1 MENYYNDFALHFPAY
16 SIIIFLSMKTRAI
29 FSLIIGWFIPGLG
42 HVLLKKYGRGLV
54 FFLCICCMTT
64 LGLLIGGKIYS
75 FQTENPLT
83 ILAFFSDVGIGV
95 LYFLS
100 KVFPIGLGD
109 IKAMTFE
116 FGTAYIAGAGLLNY
130 LVALDAFDIASGKKK

>member
-1 MENYYNDFALHFPAY
+1 
-16 SIIIFLSMKTRAI
+16 MKTRAI
-29 FSLIIGWFIPGLG
+29 LSFVLGWFIPGLG
-42 HVLLKKYGRGLV
+42 HVFLKKYGRGLV
-54 FFLCICCMTT
+54 FFLCICCMTA

-83 ILAFFSDVGIGV
+83 ILAFFSDVGIGA

-109 IKAMTFE
+109 IKAATFE

>member
-1 MENYYNDFALHFPAY
+1 MVDYYNDFALHFPAY
-16 SIIIFLSMKTRAI
+16 SIIIFPQMKTRAI
-29 FSLIIGWFIPGLG
+29 LSLLLGWFIPGLG
-42 HVLLKKYGRGLV
+42 HIFQKKYHRGGI
-54 FFLCICCMTT
+54 FFISISAMAL

-83 ILAFFSDVGIGV
+83 ILAFFSDLGIGA
-95 LYFLS
+95 LYALF

-109 IKAMTFE
+109 IKAATFE

-130 LVALDAFDIASGKKK
+130 LVALDAFDIASGNKK

>member
-1 MENYYNDFALHFPAY
+1 
-16 SIIIFLSMKTRAI
+16 MKTRAVL
-29 FSLIIGWFIPGLG
+29 SLILGWIMPGLG
-42 HVLLKKYGRGLV
+42 HIFLKKFRRGLI
-54 FFLCICCMTT
+54 FFICISAMAL

-83 ILAFFSDVGIGV
+83 ILAFFSDIGIGA

-100 KVFPIGLGD
+100 NVFPIGLGE
-109 IKAMTFE
+109 IKAVTFE

>member
-1 MENYYNDFALHFPAY
+1 
-16 SIIIFLSMKTRAI
+16 MKIKAI
-29 FSLIIGWFIPGLG
+29 NSLILSWLVPGLG
-42 HVLLKKYGRGLV
+42 HIILKKYTRGLV
-54 FFLCICCMTT
+54 FFICICCMAA

-83 ILAFFSDVGIGV
+83 ILAFFSDLGIGS

-100 KVFPIGLGD
+100 KIFPFGLGD
-109 IKAMTFE
+109 IKAVTFE

-130 LVALDAFDIASGKKK
+130 LVALDAFDIAMGKKK